1 MEDEKKKKIRK
12 EEIKKEINKKKKYDE
27 MRSEMFEME
36 IEM

>member
-1 MEDEKKKKIRK
+1 VEDEKKKKIRK
-12 EEIKKEINKKKKYDE
+12 EQIKKEINKKKKYDE